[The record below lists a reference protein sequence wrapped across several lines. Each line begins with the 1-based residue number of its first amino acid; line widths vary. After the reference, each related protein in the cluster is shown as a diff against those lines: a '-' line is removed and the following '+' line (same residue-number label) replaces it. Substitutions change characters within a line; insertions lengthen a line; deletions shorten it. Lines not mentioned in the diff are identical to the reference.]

1 MMSLIVFMP
10 LLYVARHL
18 RVDITLLV
26 NEVNTLIH
34 INNNVEEQIN
44 AFAGLEHRGHH
55 RNTEELSEGLMV
67 EFVAPFL
74 KLVVH
79 VQGAYHSEVHVHE
92 LGGEIKVALEV
103 AGIEHVEHYIRRLVY
118 DLPSYVEF
126 LGRIGRKGVSAGQ
139 VDDIE
144 VVTLERC
151 RRLLGIHCHSRV
163 VAHVFMCPR
172 REIE

>member
-1 MMSLIVFMP
+1 M
-10 LLYVARHL
+10 
-18 RVDITLLV
+18 
-26 NEVNTLIH
+26 
-34 INNNVEEQIN
+34 
-44 AFAGLEHRGHH
+44 
-55 RNTEELSEGLMV
+55 
-67 EFVAPFL
+67 
-74 KLVVH
+74 
-79 VQGAYHSEVHVHE
+79 HVHE

-172 REIE
+172 REIEQRRLSAVRITHQGNVDSTAFPYCHIMELLVSERRVIGVVALCRTANILRVSLLQCLCLLGRDDLDHLCLLMPQRHLVA